1 MPLQRK
7 QKLIRKARISDVVEM
22 KQIIN
27 TYSKEELMLARSL
40 SEMYENI
47 RDYYVCEIEG
57 DIVGCCALH
66 VVWEDLAEILAL
78 AVKPD
83 CSRKGVGTKLVSACL
98 EDAEDL
104 DMKDVFALTYVPEF
118 FETLSFNVVDKNSLP
133 RKIWSGCIRCPKFPD
148 CNEIAVLKSIKAKP
162 VNA

>member
-1 MPLQRK
+1 M
-7 QKLIRKARISDVVEM
+7 IRKARISDVVDM

-27 TYSKEELMLARSL
+27 IYSKKELMLARSF

-57 DIVGCCALH
+57 DVVGCCALH

-83 CSRKGVGTKLVSACL
+83 CSRKGVGTKLVSACI
-98 EDAEDL
+98 EDAEEL
-104 DMKDVFALTYVPEF
+104 DMKEVFALTYVPEF
-118 FETLSFNVVDKNSLP
+118 FETLNFNVVDKNSLP

-148 CNEIAVLKSIKAKP
+148 CNEIAVLKSIKDKP

>member
-1 MPLQRK
+1 M
-7 QKLIRKARISDVVEM
+7 IRKARISDVVEM

-27 TYSKEELMLARSL
+27 TYSREELMLARSL

-57 DIVGCCALH
+57 EIVGCCALH

-83 CSRKGVGTKLVSACL
+83 CARKGVGTKLVSACL
-98 EDAEDL
+98 EDAKKQPAPENL
-104 DMKDVFALTYVPEF
+104 VRMHQVPQVPG
-118 FETLSFNVVDKNSLP
+118 L
-133 RKIWSGCIRCPKFPD
+133 
-148 CNEIAVLKSIKAKP
+148 
-162 VNA
+162 

>member
-7 QKLIRKARISDVVEM
+7 QELIRKARISDVVQM

-27 TYSKEELMLARSL
+27 TYSKDELMLARSL

-47 RDYYVCEIEG
+47 RDFYVFEIKGE
-57 DIVGCCALH
+57 IVGCCALH

-78 AVKPD
+78 AVKPE

-98 EDAEDL
+98 EDAKSLE
-104 DMKDVFALTYVPEF
+104 MKEVFALTYVPGF
-118 FETLSFNVVDKNSLP
+118 FETLGFNIVDKNSLP

-148 CNEIAVLKSIKAKP
+148 CNAIAVLKPI
-162 VNA
+162 